1 MLQSFEVASFLL
13 GDKTKINQAWYTKED
28 LVAPFS
34 FRMTQEQLDK
44 ERERDENIKKMI
56 AQMELLQAHVL

>member
-1 MLQSFEVASFLL
+1 LQSFEVASFLL
-13 GDKTKINQAWYTKED
+13 DDMTKINRAWYIQED
-28 LVAPFS
+28 QVSPFC